1 MDISNVISFNNLEYI
16 ILDKTTLR
24 NKDYLY
30 CVQIDSNDLPL
41 EEYKFFKSSIEN
53 NSYYV
58 EEVIDEDLQKDLT
71 AIFANNYLNEEQAG

>member
-30 CVQIDSNDLPL
+30 CVQIDSKDLPL
-41 EEYKFFKSSIEN
+41 EEYKFFK
-53 NSYYV
+53 
-58 EEVIDEDLQKDLT
+58 DLQKDLT

>member
-58 EEVIDEDLQKDLT
+58 EEVIDKDLQKDLT